1 MSILKSTCMFSLI
14 KILGLKKLLA
24 TEAPSLLLSLA
35 LAEAFYKFGSFVLE
49 CLAFLA
55 TWSVISYLVNAALV
69 KQKKPS

>member
-1 MSILKSTCMFSLI
+1 MFSLI